1 MANYIFQVITP
12 KVDTRYLTKV
22 RIGTA
27 GLHAGNIIV
36 ADTLDNT
43 ILGNYENYTSQIPT
57 TAKLGSKFMAVLVN
71 DEFET
76 LVDGRRPAGNP
87 NYYSYTYNEGQ
98 VITAVFLEKH
108 LMYNVGFDC
117 VTQASQNMISVGNYL
132 VPTNNSY
139 ELTAVNAIP
148 AGTYCALKILALHNT
163 PVGGNYGGGMAMS
176 AICTPVFNEIDEG
189 DYMLTFTV
197 PNQVGV
203 TTIDNEQN
211 TISLTVAASR
221 VALVP
226 TFTTSTDATVT
237 VNNVPQESGVT
248 ANDFTSPV
256 TYTVT
261 SESGD
266 SRNYTV
272 TISLATYDLSI
283 DAGDNSTIIVRR
295 AGDFF
300 PVEAGSDVLTYGD
313 SLTISVS
320 ASTGYQATL
329 HVNNEPFTSGEAL
342 QVTGD
347 VSVTS
352 EASQIPY
359 LLTIQQTNA
368 TVEVKDPDE
377 FSLSTDTY
385 VYYNEV
391 LTITATPAEG
401 YSSVT
406 LLVNNEP
413 FTSGNTHTVTGPVT
427 VVGTGNV

>member
-1 MANYIFQVITP
+1 MANYIFQVLTP
-12 KVDTRYLTKV
+12 RVSTRFVTKARV
-22 RIGTA
+22 NTQ
-27 GLHAGNIIV
+27 GLHAGSIIV

-43 ILGNYENYTSQIPT
+43 VVGNYETYTTQIPT
-57 TAKLGSKFMAVLVN
+57 TATLSSKAMAVLLN

-76 LVDGRRPAGNP
+76 LTDGRRPAGNP
-87 NYYSYTYNEGQ
+87 NYYSYTYQVGQ
-98 VITAVFLEKH
+98 TVTAVFLEKH
-108 LMYNVGFDC
+108 LMYNVGYDC
-117 VTQASQNMISVGNYL
+117 VSQASQNLISVGNYL

-139 ELTAVNAIP
+139 ELTAVESIP
-148 AGTYCALKILALHNT
+148 AGTYCALKILSFYNT
-163 PVGGNYGGGMAMS
+163 PTGGNYGAGFGMSM
-176 AICTPVFNEIDEG
+176 ICTPVFNEIDEG

-197 PNQVGV
+197 PNQIGN
-203 TTIDNEQN
+203 TIIDNEQN
-211 TISLTVAASR
+211 TITLTVAASR
-221 VALVP
+221 QALIP

-237 VNNVPQESGVT
+237 VNKVPQESGVT
-248 ANDFTSPV
+248 ANDFTAPV
-256 TYTVT
+256 IYTVT

-272 TISLATYDLSI
+272 TISLATYDLDI
-283 DAGDNSTIIVRR
+283 NAGANSTISVQR
-295 AGDFF
+295 AGAS
-300 PVEAGSDVLTYGD
+300 VEAGSDVLTYGD

-329 HVNNEPFTSGEAL
+329 QVNNEPFTSGNVY

-347 VSVTS
+347 VTITS
-352 EASQIPY
+352 EATQIPY

-377 FSLSTDTY
+377 FSLSTDTH
-385 VYYNEV
+385 VFYNEV

>member
-43 ILGNYENYTSQIPT
+43 ILGNHENYTSQIPT

-139 ELTAVNAIP
+139 ELTAVNDIP
-148 AGTYCALKILALHNT
+148 VGTYCALKILALYNT

-248 ANDFTSPV
+248 ANDFTAPV

-283 DAGDNSTIIVRR
+283 DAGDNSTISVQR
-295 AGDFF
+295 AGS
-300 PVEAGSDVLTYGD
+300 PVETGENVLTYGD
-313 SLTISVS
+313 NLTITVSV
-320 ASTGYQATL
+320 STGYLGTL
-329 HVNNEPFTSGEAL
+329 QVNNEPFASGSVY

-347 VSVTS
+347 VTVTS

-359 LLTIQQTNA
+359 LLTIQ
-368 TVEVKDPDE
+368 
-377 FSLSTDTY
+377 
-385 VYYNEV
+385 
-391 LTITATPAEG
+391 
-401 YSSVT
+401 
-406 LLVNNEP
+406 
-413 FTSGNTHTVTGPVT
+413 
-427 VVGTGNV
+427 